1 MQLRFLGGAGS
12 VTGSKVIVEHEGRR
26 LLLDCGLFQGLKQ
39 LRLHNR
45 SALAVPSRS
54 IDAVVLT
61 QAHLAHSGF
70 LPRLVELG
78 FEGEV
83 HATPATVELCQ
94 LLLPEAG
101 RLLEEEAR
109 QANQV
114 GYTKHAPA
122 RPLYTEALAM
132 QALQRLQPRRHDEL
146 FEPVPGF
153 TARLRPSGQALG
165 AASVH
170 LRCGSHSMLYAGALG
185 RTDDP
190 LLRAPA
196 PPEVTDQLLVEA
208 TYGNRQHRLPDAMAR
223 LAKLIGRTA
232 TRGGVVLLPAHA
244 GGPAQLL
251 LHAIRQLKT
260 SGRIPDLPVHLDSRI
275 AADVVSIY
283 QRHPEELRLDAQ
295 ACGSLLDNVEVAQST
310 DEALALSRLTG
321 AGHRHRHRGRG
332 LRPRAGA
339 APQAAGAGRAQRH
352 CLQQLPACGHAR
364 GSAAGRQAADQG
376 ARRLDLGPRRG
387 DGAGRPVRACR
398 PSGPARLDPGA
409 AACAEACVPD
419 AGRAR
424 SGRQPA
430 PGASSNASPGRARC
444 PSTWNWPT
452 SAKTKPWNT
461 RACRAEAR
469 AALPWANSSSSLKVF
484 ITCGVLPRS
493 WDSLVDTVCVRS
505 RSPWGC
511 SAWGAPWWNQVSD
524 GGVQRP
530 ASWLLLVEFLLAR
543 IGK

>member
-1 MQLRFLGGAGS
+1 M
-12 VTGSKVIVEHEGRR
+12 
-26 LLLDCGLFQGLKQ
+26 
-39 LRLHNR
+39 
-45 SALAVPSRS
+45 
-54 IDAVVLT
+54 VLT

-122 RPLYTEALAM
+122 RPLYTEGMALR
-132 QALQRLQPRRHDEL
+132 ALQRLQPRRSRRT
-146 FEPVPGF
+146 VRAG
-153 TARLRPSGQALG
+153 ARIHRAATPSGQALG

-196 PPEVTDQLLVEA
+196 PPEAADQLLVEA

-275 AADVVSIY
+275 AADVLPIY
-283 QRHPEELRLDAQ
+283 QRHPDELRLDVPVAGP
-295 ACGSLLDNVEVAQST
+295 CCEDVEVAQST
-310 DEALALSRLTG
+310 DEALALSRLK
-321 AGHRHRHRGRG
+321 
-332 LRPRAGA
+332 
-339 APQAAGAGRAQRH
+339 
-352 CLQQLPACGHAR
+352 
-364 GSAAGRQAADQG
+364 
-376 ARRLDLGPRRG
+376 
-387 DGAGRPVRACR
+387 GRP
-398 PSGPARLDPGA
+398 S
-409 AACAEACVPD
+409 
-419 AGRAR
+419 
-424 SGRQPA
+424 
-430 PGASSNASPGRARC
+430 
-444 PSTWNWPT
+444 
-452 SAKTKPWNT
+452 
-461 RACRAEAR
+461 
-469 AALPWANSSSSLKVF
+469 
-484 ITCGVLPRS
+484 
-493 WDSLVDTVCVRS
+493 
-505 RSPWGC
+505 
-511 SAWGAPWWNQVSD
+511 
-524 GGVQRP
+524 
-530 ASWLLLVEFLLAR
+530 
-543 IGK
+543 